1 MKADVIMKLE
11 INNHIL
17 VYVITL
23 LLIYYFNSTLIVL
36 GRPNRLKVRQDIDG
50 LQVKHLQLASCL
62 HFLRQEIGGLQFK
75 AFTISLFLTSEM
87 EVTTETG

>member
-1 MKADVIMKLE
+1 MKRERNKVKGDIIMKFE

-23 LLIYYFNSTLIVL
+23 LLIYYFNNTLTVL
-36 GRPNRLKVRQDIDG
+36 VRPYRVKVRQDIDG
-50 LQVKHLQLASCL
+50 LQVKYLQLASCL

-75 AFTISLFLTSEM
+75 AFTIGL
-87 EVTTETG
+87 V

>member
-1 MKADVIMKLE
+1 MNRERNKVKGDIIMKFE

-23 LLIYYFNSTLIVL
+23 LLIYYFNSTLTVL
-36 GRPNRLKVRQDIDG
+36 VRPYRVKVRQDIDG
-50 LQVKHLQLASCL
+50 LQVKYLQLACL

-75 AFTISLFLTSEM
+75 AFTIGL
-87 EVTTETG
+87 V

>member
-1 MKADVIMKLE
+1 MKRERNKVKGDIIMKFE

-23 LLIYYFNSTLIVL
+23 LLIYYFNSTLTVL
-36 GRPNRLKVRQDIDG
+36 VRPYRVKVRQDIDG
-50 LQVKHLQLASCL
+50 LQVKYLQLASCL

-75 AFTISLFLTSEM
+75 AFTMGF
-87 EVTTETG
+87 V